1 MMNGLLKCVRADA
14 ESLEDELNQLKTW
27 KTNMETKFNY
37 SEKVRKEL
45 EQGAE
50 RVKKVMEAKD
60 KEIKD
65 LKKQLRQA
73 KDAVVR
79 EYRDSEALIAELS
92 ISFMEGFD
100 DALRQV
106 REAYPDLDMS
116 MVKIEDPVQPS
127 VVPAASENTE
137 ELFEGAVLGD
147 GESVQAQ
154 IAQVQ
159 APPVKDETR
168 QLVVVDEIE
177 KNDDPQ
183 KEQFFF

>member
-1 MMNGLLKCVRADA
+1 MIMMNGLLKYVRADA
-14 ESLEDELNQLKTW
+14 ESLEDELNQLKTS
-27 KTNMETKFNY
+27 KTNTETKFNY

-106 REAYPDLDMS
+106 WEAYPDLDMS
-116 MVKIEDPVQPS
+116 MVKIEDLIQPS

-147 GESVQAQ
+147 GESV
-154 IAQVQ
+154 
-159 APPVKDETR
+159 
-168 QLVVVDEIE
+168 
-177 KNDDPQ
+177 
-183 KEQFFF
+183 

>member
-1 MMNGLLKCVRADA
+1 
-14 ESLEDELNQLKTW
+14 
-27 KTNMETKFNY
+27 METKFNY

-73 KDAVVR
+73 KDATVR
-79 EYRDSEALIAELS
+79 EYRDSEALITELG

-100 DALRQV
+100 DAFHQV

-127 VVPAASENTE
+127 VVPVASENTE

-147 GESVQAQ
+147 GESV
-154 IAQVQ
+154 
-159 APPVKDETR
+159 
-168 QLVVVDEIE
+168 
-177 KNDDPQ
+177 
-183 KEQFFF
+183 